1 MGVIGR
7 VKKLIVILSV
17 FGVLLAGMVCEIV
30 FVNDYY
36 SKLQTDLETVKQ
48 SIDINEAHVDN
59 DTTVSLCEK
68 VVKKW
73 EDGKKWLL
81 LIQNHNTVRNFD
93 DKIISLL
100 EVVKS
105 DNYNDAVI
113 FVNSAIN
120 YIDDVLLDSMP
131 FMSNIL

>member
-1 MGVIGR
+1 M
-7 VKKLIVILSV
+7 KKLIVILAV
-17 FGVLLAGMVCEIV
+17 FAVLVAAMICEMV

-36 SKLQTDLETVKQ
+36 SDLQVDLEEIRESIELNEEHVSNENTV
-48 SIDINEAHVDN
+48 A
-59 DTTVSLCEK
+59 LCES
-68 VVKKW
+68 VTEKW
-73 EDGKKWLL
+73 ESGKKWLL

-93 DKIISLL
+93 DKIVSLL

-113 FVNSAIN
+113 FVSSAIN

-131 FMSNIL
+131 FLSNIL